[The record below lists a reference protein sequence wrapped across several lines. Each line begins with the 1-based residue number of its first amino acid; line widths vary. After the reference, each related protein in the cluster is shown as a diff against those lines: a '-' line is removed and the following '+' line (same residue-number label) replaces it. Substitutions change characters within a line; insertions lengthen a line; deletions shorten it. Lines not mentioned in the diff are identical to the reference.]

1 MQMASNALEKLTFTI
16 LLLDKI
22 SQPAQ
27 GVCKSLLKVQQ
38 ITQGAFKNISK
49 GSAGIAASFMGLKT
63 FTGPAREFE
72 KALGEVASLDVAP
85 EELDQLSKASKQFA
99 MQFGEDATAI
109 ARSAY
114 DIQSAIPGLAKGAL
128 AAFTVQGSLLA
139 KATKADAA
147 TITKFQGTMYNIF
160 EKSASQIGQA
170 KWVEMLAGKTAHAV
184 KIFKTTGNDMS
195 AAFTNLGSIA
205 EKAGV
210 SLDEQ
215 LAVLGT
221 LQGTMG
227 GANAGTAYKAF
238 LNTVG
243 RAQLTTKNG
252 ETLKFTDESGKLLP
266 MVKILEKIRAAVGP
280 GQLKLADQTKLMQAF
295 GDEGGKA
302 VLNLLDK
309 TESLN
314 GSIGDLSKITDA
326 GPAVGMAKAMT
337 DPYDQFAASLKVL
350 RISLGQTLLPAV
362 NGVLKVITKIFQA
375 LHWGYE
381 NCLLLRIGIASVV
394 GGVTL
399 FSIALSSLFAMR
411 GIISFLRV
419 IKFEFTAIRHWI
431 IMTTGATNGLT
442 MAQRLNAIGLML
454 WGKALQFCK
463 VGILGNCKALLTM
476 TVSMIG
482 GLIPAVVSG
491 SVAVWGFAAA
501 LWATG
506 IPEIVLAIAAL
517 VAGVVLVYRNFD
529 KLNSILPGLGDGLL
543 MMLGPIGWIAELI
556 KNWDNLPGIV
566 TRMGQGIR
574 TVYDWIAGKLCTAFR
589 WVSDLLV
596 GFWNGF
602 KKMCPNIA
610 NLLEKLFVLW
620 WEGAKGAFRF
630 WRDTFTG
637 IYQFTAGIV
646 KAIGGF
652 FTWLWQSITEPLSAV
667 WTKLSG
673 IGDFFAG
680 IAGRIGGAFS
690 SVFSAVSGVG
700 GAVAD
705 TVTGI
710 FSSVDGW
717 IGGILR
723 KVSKIPGLGFL
734 NPDVTAGTG
743 TQEIDKVI
751 RTTEEPGK
759 TAVPVVQN
767 IIADHGT
774 DSAFSDVIAARR
786 RNDSDIPA
794 GGVRSSSKVNHWGGV
809 NIFAP
814 NGMGPGQLEEWAL
827 LQG

>member
-16 LLLDKI
+16 LLLDKV

-27 GVCKSLLKVQQ
+27 GVCKSIQKVQQ
-38 ITQGAFKNISK
+38 ITQGAFRNISK
-49 GSAGIAASFMGLKT
+49 GTASIAGTAMLFHS

-85 EELDQLSKASKQFA
+85 EELDRLSKASKQFA
-99 MQFGEDATAI
+99 MQFGGDATAI

-128 AAFTVQGSLLA
+128 AAFTVQGNLLA

-160 EKSASQIGQA
+160 EKSANQIGQA

-238 LNTVG
+238 LNKVG

-280 GQLKLADQTKLMQAF
+280 GQLKLADQTALMQAF

-309 TESLN
+309 TESLK

-337 DPYDQFAASLKVL
+337 DPYDQFAATLKVL
-350 RISLGQTLLPAV
+350 RISLGQGILPYLNSA
-362 NGVLKVITKIFQA
+362 LKVFAKFLGGVNWIVDTIPGLKYA
-375 LHWGYE
+375 LG
-381 NCLLLRIGIASVV
+381 GIAMLLASVA
-394 GGVTL
+394 
-399 FSIALSSLFAMR
+399 IAFGSLFAMR

-556 KNWDNLPGIV
+556 KNWNDLPGIF

-574 TVYDWIAGKLCTAFR
+574 TVYDWIAGKLCAAFR
-589 WVSDLLV
+589 WVSGLLS
-596 GFWNGF
+596 GFWDGF

-667 WTKLSG
+667 WAKLSG

-690 SVFSAVSGVG
+690 SVFSAVSGIG

-734 NPDVTAGTG
+734 NPDVAAGTG

-751 RTTEEPGK
+751 RTAEEPGR
-759 TAVPVVQN
+759 TAAPVEQN
-767 IIADHGT
+767 IMADHGT

-786 RNDSDIPA
+786 RNDSDVPA
-794 GGVRSSSKVNHWGGV
+794 GGVRSSSMVNHWGGV